1 MGKLKSNDQLQG
13 HSDTVSDHDD
23 NDVCHSDDNDDGDVG
38 DDNDVDVDDDD
49 NDDEAVGLG
58 SGALLNIG
66 ARPKTSPRNLP
77 RPLSTPLTFDFT
89 HEQCRRTKRYIHISP
104 LLRLQCNVIPQKRQ
118 KGKKIKRR
126 KDAEQEGMLKG

>member
-1 MGKLKSNDQLQG
+1 MCNPGKIQKKVGKLKSNDQLQG
-13 HSDTVSDHDD
+13 HSDSVSDHED
-23 NDVCHSDDNDDGDVG
+23 NDVCHSDDHDDDDVG

-66 ARPKTSPRNLP
+66 ARPKTSPWNLP

-89 HEQCRRTKRYIHISP
+89 HEQCRRTNRYIHIYIHTEVGNV
-104 LLRLQCNVIPQKRQ
+104 RLSH
-118 KGKKIKRR
+118 R
-126 KDAEQEGMLKG
+126 KERKAK